1 VRLSRESS
9 TTGRV
14 DCALNT
20 VVSVRA
26 KTPLY
31 TTLLAT
37 LSRSLLIR
45 MIYYDC
51 NAGYTA
57 GKGFHPV
64 TRVLLRNLTVELPD
78 GGFAS
83 RDLRISGGVIVDVSE
98 TRSGQDDFDEY
109 DMSGH
114 LGVAGLANCHTHS
127 NENWFR
133 GLFDNLPLEPWMIYS
148 YPTLFAPVPDERDV
162 YLRTVIG
169 AMEAARTGTTAIV
182 DFIYEF
188 TGFTEA
194 RLAAMVSAYRD
205 VGIRALICLAIADRP
220 FEETVVLDHS
230 LLDEQTRR
238 ELNATAPMSSD
249 ESMDM
254 ARALVEKFHD
264 PQNGIAI
271 GLGPSGPQR
280 CTDTMLMASRSLADE
295 LDLQIHTHVLETK
308 MQRRSGMD
316 LYGKSIVGHLADIG
330 FLSPR
335 THLVH
340 GVWLDEN
347 DAKTLSGTGATV
359 VHNPIS
365 NLKLG
370 SGVSPI
376 TLLRKHGVPVSLG
389 TDGMCAGDG
398 QNMFEAVKLAGILHK
413 VEPIPYRNWIGGR
426 QAWDIA
432 TRGGSVAT
440 GGAGQRGVIAVG
452 QQADILMLD
461 LDDYAFTPLND
472 PMVHLTLQIP
482 TQALTH
488 VMVAGRFVMQD
499 RLLTGVKE
507 PELLDE
513 IRRKGP
519 GIVAAHHEAF
529 AFGDRLIPSLEAGW
543 QEVLAW
549 DAPLSS
555 YLR

>member
-1 VRLSRESS
+1 
-9 TTGRV
+9 
-14 DCALNT
+14 
-20 VVSVRA
+20 
-26 KTPLY
+26 
-31 TTLLAT
+31 
-37 LSRSLLIR
+37 
-45 MIYYDC
+45 M
-51 NAGYTA
+51 
-57 GKGFHPV
+57 

-78 GGFAS
+78 GRFAPRNLQIVDGSIAAITETSDVPAGFANH
-83 RDLRISGGVIVDVSE
+83 
-98 TRSGQDDFDEY
+98 
-109 DMSGH
+109 DMSGQ

-148 YPTLFAPVPDERDV
+148 YPTLFAPEPSEQDV
-162 YLRTVIG
+162 YLRTMVG
-169 AMEAARTGTTAIV
+169 AMEAARTGTTAVV

-194 RLAAMVSAYRD
+194 RLAAMVRAYRD

-220 FEETVVLDHS
+220 FEDTVILDRTRLS
-230 LLDEQTRR
+230 DETRR
-238 ELNATAPMSSD
+238 KLNAHPPMSSA
-249 ESMDM
+249 ESMDLI
-254 ARALVEKFHD
+254 RAMVSKFHD
-264 PQNGIAI
+264 PANGIAI

-280 CTDTMLMASRSLADE
+280 CTDTMLLESRALADE

-316 LYGKSIVGHLADIG
+316 LYGKSIVGHLGDIG

-340 GVWLDEN
+340 GVWLNED
-347 DAKTLSGTGATV
+347 DADTLAGTGATV

-376 TLLRKHGVPVSLG
+376 TVLRERGVPVSLG

-413 VEPIPYRNWIGGR
+413 VEPVPYARWIGGR
-426 QAWDIA
+426 QAWEIA
-432 TRGGSVAT
+432 TLGGAVAT
-440 GGAGQRGVIAVG
+440 GAAGQRGSISVG

-461 LDDYAFTPLND
+461 LNDYAFTPLND
-472 PMVHLTLQIP
+472 PMLHLTLQIP

-488 VMVAGRFVMQD
+488 VMVAGRFVMEA
-499 RLLTGVKE
+499 RVLTGVNE
-507 PELLDE
+507 VQLLDE
-513 IRRKGP
+513 IRGRAGDV
-519 GIVAAHHEAF
+519 VAAHKEAF
-529 AFGDRLIPSLEAGW
+529 DFGDQLIPSLAAGW
-543 QEVLAW
+543 EEVLAW
-549 DAPLSS
+549 DASTNS